1 MSAIRRRWRFTG
13 EVQGVGFRYYARA
26 AAQHLGLT
34 GWVANNW
41 DGSVTLEAQGTRAA
55 LDALVPLIERTNRW
69 ARIEN
74 IETAPSPSR
83 SMSTG
88 LRNGAGIKFTGS
100 AAEWQRCPLFCL
112 HLPAVTA
119 IIILYQYQKGFSFCP
134 ELYILS
140 LRLSAIW
147 TICRPAWLPPSAWRT
162 SSPPRTPA

>member
-55 LDALVPLIERTNRW
+55 LDELVPTIERTNRW

-74 IETAPSPSR
+74 IETAILPLKEHEYGFEER
-83 SMSTG
+83 SG
-88 LRNGAGIKFTGS
+88 D
-100 AAEWQRCPLFCL
+100 
-112 HLPAVTA
+112 
-119 IIILYQYQKGFSFCP
+119 
-134 ELYILS
+134 
-140 LRLSAIW
+140 
-147 TICRPAWLPPSAWRT
+147 
-162 SSPPRTPA
+162 